1 MMQEPKATMPR
12 VLFWPLG
19 NPELETAI
27 EDSKRALE
35 NLRTRNLKISAV
47 EKMTWWEPTEIPKIA
62 RSIDL
67 NDQDLLVIFSATHGT
82 VRCITAVAELF
93 NRRRKV
99 PTIIW
104 SIPVRYSLATSGLAL
119 SYLRERNLW
128 VRMLCTEPS
137 DESAPKEIESIARAA
152 HAFAESRKKK
162 IGLVGNLGPLM
173 ISLPSDPLIL
183 RRKLGPKTFK
193 ITEQSLDKMLRS
205 ISDADV
211 QKQVALL
218 KEKYPVQVK
227 DKSLSKAAR
236 FQLAVRKFVEKN
248 KLDGIALECW
258 TKLFPKYGVNPCLG
272 HLDDLTVGCEGDI
285 VSLSGSLILKEVN
298 GVNPYLTDILS
309 ADPKE
314 NTITLSHCAAPISMA
329 REGSQV
335 SIVSRTDP
343 KALGKTAFA
352 HFDFKKGPVT
362 IVRFYGRKLDKIHM
376 TYGELKGMANYWG
389 GTSPVIESKG
399 KTAEFLKNVCGNHY
413 ILTYGDVREEIRL
426 FAEWSGIQI
435 RED

>member
-1 MMQEPKATMPR
+1 MQKVKTITPR

-27 EDSKRALE
+27 EDSKQALE
-35 NLRTRNLKISAV
+35 NLRHRNLKITAV
-47 EKMTWWEPTEIPKIA
+47 EKMTWWEPTEVPKIA
-62 RSIDL
+62 RSVDL

-93 NRRRKV
+93 KRRKV
-99 PTIIW
+99 PTVIW
-104 SIPVRYSLATSGLAL
+104 SIPVRYSLATSGLAQ
-119 SYLRERNLW
+119 SYLRERKYW
-128 VRMLCTEPS
+128 VRMLCTEPK

-173 ISLPSDPLIL
+173 ISLPSDPLLL
-183 RRKLGPKTFK
+183 RRKLGPKVLK
-193 ITEQSLDKMLRS
+193 ITQQSLDKTLDS
-205 ISDADV
+205 ISEAEV
-211 QKQVALL
+211 QRQVTLL
-218 KEKYPVQVK
+218 KEKYSVQVK
-227 DKSLSKAAR
+227 DESLSKAVR

-258 TKLFPKYGVNPCLG
+258 TNLFPKYGVNPCLG

-285 VSLSGSLILKEVN
+285 VSLSGSLILKEIN

-329 REGSQV
+329 REDSQV
-335 SIVSRTDP
+335 SIASRTDP

-352 HFDFKKGPVT
+352 HFDFKTGPVT

-376 TYGELKGMANYWG
+376 THGELKGMANYWG
-389 GTSPVIESKG
+389 GISPVIESKG
-399 KTAEFLKNVCGNHY
+399 NTAEFLKNVCGNHY